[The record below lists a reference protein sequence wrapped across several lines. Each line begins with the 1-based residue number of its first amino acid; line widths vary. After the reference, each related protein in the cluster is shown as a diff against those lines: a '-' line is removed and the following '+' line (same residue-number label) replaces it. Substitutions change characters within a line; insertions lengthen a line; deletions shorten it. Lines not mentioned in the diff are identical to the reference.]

1 MLERL
6 VYFFLRAL
14 RNMRQSP
21 FICSVAVGT
30 VAVALTIM
38 AFFAI
43 VVLNVQ
49 QLTSRWSQEVEVT
62 AYFEVLPPK
71 DQIKTWIGEIE
82 ALPQV
87 ERVTFVTSQ
96 EAFARFRERLGSD
109 AELLE
114 GMEADFLPASLEISL
129 QEDFRN
135 PKGVEALVASLRQK
149 PALSDLHY
157 GQQWLERFEA
167 FVSMLKVAGAILGGF
182 LLFAALFIVSNTIKL
197 TIYARRDELEVMA
210 LVGATS
216 MFIKTPFLIE
226 GAFQGALG
234 GLLSLGGTYALFQ
247 IFLKKGL
254 TDLLLVTNIGG
265 VSFLPTSFQFMLVS
279 AGVALGLF
287 GSLMSLRK
295 FVRI

>member
-6 VYFFLRAL
+6 VYFIRRAL

-21 FICSVAVGT
+21 FICTVAVGT

-43 VVLNVQ
+43 IVLNVQ

-62 AYFEVLPPK
+62 AYLEVLPPREK
-71 DQIKTWIGEIE
+71 VKAWIDEIE
-82 ALPQV
+82 RLAEV
-87 ERVTFVTSQ
+87 ERVTFVNSQ
-96 EAFARFRERLGSD
+96 EAFARFRERLGAD
-109 AELLE
+109 AELLS
-114 GMEADFLPASLEISL
+114 GMESDFLPASLEISL
-129 QEDFRN
+129 KEDFRN
-135 PKGVEALVASLRQK
+135 HRGVESVLTMLRQK
-149 PALSDLHY
+149 PELSDLRY
-157 GQQWLERFEA
+157 GQEWLERFEA
-167 FVSMLKVAGAILGGF
+167 FVSLLQMAGAILGSF

-226 GAFQGALG
+226 GAIQGALG

-254 TDLLLVTNIGG
+254 TDVLLITNLAG
-265 VSFLPTSFQFMLVS
+265 VSFLPTSVQLLLVS